1 MLICRGIFKLITIMS
16 AAAAD
21 DPSPKLSISPAAK
34 NDWEWFDS
42 SAVKSSSVT
51 TQHNSNKASRR
62 FNQSI
67 RLEKIVQ

>member
-1 MLICRGIFKLITIMS
+1 MS

-51 TQHNSNKASRR
+51 TQLK
-62 FNQSI
+62 QSI
-67 RLEKIVQ
+67 KEI